1 MSSPLEMERRV
12 SSGSVPPSPAPW
24 ASYGQAVC
32 FPYAHICTPG
42 TQEEAGPG
50 WGAAQ
55 HSLQLCPPLPH
66 LRVHR
71 SGSTLTLDGCG
82 NDGNPLSTK
91 KKKKAVWD
99 LHPAGRL
106 PCPFLFLSPPPLCRG
121 HQQPGISRV
130 YYLILT
136 TLAQAHPSA
145 SQARVGRG

>member
-42 TQEEAGPG
+42 TQEEAGSG

-91 KKKKAVWD
+91 KKKKLCGTSTQLADYPAHSFFCPHPHCAVGTSS
-99 LHPAGRL
+99 LA
-106 PCPFLFLSPPPLCRG
+106 FLES
-121 HQQPGISRV
+121 
-130 YYLILT
+130 T
-136 TLAQAHPSA
+136 TSF
-145 SQARVGRG
+145 

>member
-91 KKKKAVWD
+91 KKKSCV
-99 LHPAGRL
+99 G
-106 PCPFLFLSPPPLCRG
+106 PPPSW
-121 HQQPGISRV
+121 Q
-130 YYLILT
+130 T
-136 TLAQAHPSA
+136 TLPIPFSVPTPTVPWAPAAWHF
-145 SQARVGRG
+145 